1 MTEKKNPEWV
11 QAIEAWQKEDSEKR
25 SVILI
30 ATDGGNSTNMLM
42 GYSLPLKGALA
53 AIMSDNDE
61 YERIAKAALEA
72 KKNPL
77 KYTLLMTIIQE
88 FLKKRGIQP
97 EEEDNK
103 PEEISGLSDA
113 LAKLISK
120 LADKI

>member
-11 QAIEAWQKEDSEKR
+11 QAIKAWQEEDSEKR

-30 ATDGGNSTNMLM
+30 ATDGGDSTNMLM

-53 AIMSDNDE
+53 AIMSHNDE

-103 PEEISGLSDA
+103 SEEISGLSDA

-120 LADKI
+120 LTDKI

>member
-11 QAIEAWQKEDSEKR
+11 QSIEAWQKEDSEKR

-30 ATDGGNSTNMLM
+30 ATDSGNSTNMLM

-53 AIMSDNDE
+53 AIMSSNDE
-61 YERIAKAALEA
+61 FEEVTSAALEA
-72 KKNPL
+72 KEDPL
-77 KYTLLMTIIQE
+77 KFILLMTLIKE
-88 FLKKRGIQP
+88 FFKKRGIQP
-97 EEEDNK
+97 KEEGNE
-103 PEEISGLSDA
+103 PEETSGLPDA